1 MNFEQIS
8 TAIIDRMAALTGI
21 AQEHIEYPNAHAAFT
36 PPDTG
41 VWCRLL
47 IKNTDSEMTGMGAK
61 PYTRKSG
68 EILIECFDRLG
79 QGRQELD
86 RLSDALDDHFS
97 FWSEGA
103 LECLGLSQVDVA
115 ADDPQKRPQ
124 REEFYQINLTVPFRA
139 G

>member
-8 TAIIDRMAALTGI
+8 KAIIDHMVALTGI
-21 AQEHIEYPNAHAAFT
+21 AQERIEYPNAHAAFT

-47 IKNTDSEMTGMGAK
+47 IKNTDSEISGMGAK

-86 RLSDALDDHFS
+86 RLSDALDEHFS